1 MDRTWLLALVPLI
14 AVAVAFVAYCLADI
28 ARAERV
34 RHLPKWLW
42 AIICVVSVPL
52 GGVFYLVFGKER

>member
-1 MDRTWLLALVPLI
+1 MALAPVI
-14 AVAVAFVAYCLADI
+14 AVAVAFVAYCLIDI

-42 AIICVVSVPL
+42 AVICLVSVPL
-52 GGVFYLVFGKER
+52 GGVIYLVFGKER

>member
-1 MDRTWLLALVPLI
+1 VDRTWVLALAPVI
-14 AVAVAFVAYCLADI
+14 AVGIAFVAYCIVDI
-28 ARAERV
+28 VRAERV

-52 GGVFYLVFGKER
+52 GGVI

>member
-1 MDRTWLLALVPLI
+1 LVPLI

-52 GGVFYLVFGKER
+52 GGVLYLVFGKER

>member
-1 MDRTWLLALVPLI
+1 LALAPVI
-14 AVAVAFVAYCLADI
+14 AVGIAFVAYCIVDI
-28 ARAERV
+28 VRAERV

-52 GGVFYLVFGKER
+52 GGVIYLVFGKER